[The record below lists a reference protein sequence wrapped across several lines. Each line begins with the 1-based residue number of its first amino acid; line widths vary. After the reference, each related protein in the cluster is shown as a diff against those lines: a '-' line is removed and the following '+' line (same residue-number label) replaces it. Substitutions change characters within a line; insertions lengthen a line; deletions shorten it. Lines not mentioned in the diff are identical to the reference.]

1 MNLKKF
7 LSTAVSGMMLISMFS
22 GTAVC
27 AAKNRVSVHDPS
39 VFKDPATGTYY
50 VFGSHID
57 AAKTNDLQ
65 NWTLFTNGYKTPDNA
80 EFGNLSE
87 NLKKAFEWCGEDLED
102 CIGGYAIWAPD
113 VIYNPDYINADGS
126 KGAYMMYFCASST
139 YIRSVICFATS
150 KNAEGPY
157 TFGDTLIY
165 SGFTENDSFATSQ
178 TKNVNRKY
186 TSTNIDE
193 LIADGQV
200 TFNTAWFNK
209 SNFNNQLFP
218 NAIDPTI
225 YYDTNGKMYMCYGS
239 WSGGI
244 FTLEIDPATGRCI
257 HPKTGQTADGR
268 MVDSYF
274 GTKISGG
281 YGKSGEGPF
290 IEYNPDTGYYY
301 LWVTYGGLVATGGY
315 NMRVFRSE
323 SPLGPFTDAAGRN
336 AVLESST
343 ALDTIG
349 LKVMGNYK
357 FSTLDTAYMAP
368 GHNSVLRDDDGK
380 WYLFNHTR
388 FNGGTEYHE
397 VRVHSMQFNAEGW
410 PVVAPNEYSGDEID
424 QLGYNPSDI
433 AGTYEFINHGN
444 DTSSKIYESSLIT
457 LTPDGTITGSATG
470 TWYQDADSADAVISI
485 DGQRYSGKFLAAK
498 DEKGKKVM
506 SFTAVGNNNQ
516 TVWGNQ
522 TSPFTGSPRTE
533 ISAVPLNADMIYTF
547 KNKYSDFVMDIENGV
562 MENSSNIQQWELN
575 GFDCQKWTLRA
586 SEKYEGYY
594 SIHSY
599 SDEKFALRSDG
610 KENGGNIDIAEFDEN
625 NTSMLFRFILN
636 PDNTYSIATFSSG
649 STKIIEVE
657 SASKEYGA
665 NIQQWEINGSDCQKW
680 VLSSEK
686 KPVSYTTG
694 DLNDDG
700 LINIADLVLLK
711 NVLLESSSDEKII
724 LASDINEDGV
734 VTIADFISMINKFIG
749 KE

>member
-200 TFNTAWFNK
+200 TFNTAWFNN

-424 QLGYNPSDI
+424 QLGYNSSDI

-444 DTSSKIYESSLIT
+444 DTGSKIYESSLIT
-457 LTPDGTITGSATG
+457 LTPDGKITGSATG
-470 TWYQDADSADAVISI
+470 TWYQDTDSADAVISI

-498 DEKGKKVM
+498 DEKGTKVM

-533 ISAVPLNADMIYTF
+533 ISAVPLNTDMIYTL

-734 VTIADFISMINKFIG
+734 VTTADFISMINKFIG